1 MNEMKVKSKKAK
13 LNKGDLLFYC
23 VFLAWPVLQFCVFYI
38 GVNFNSILLSFRHNE
53 LNPAGTELITKYF
66 TFDSYKEAWD
76 MLWFGDGKRYLAF
89 TFKAY
94 FTTTIISVPL
104 GLLFAYYIFKKLAG
118 WSAFRVVLFL
128 PSILSGVVVGL
139 IYRYLFDGLKLVIGV
154 NLLDPV
160 EGNLFA
166 VLMFYNV
173 WISFGTNVLMYSN
186 KMSSISDEIIE
197 SAHLDGAVGIREFW
211 YIVLPLTYSTLS
223 VFLITGIAQ
232 MFVNQYGVME
242 MFNFTADGRTV
253 QSVGFWFFAQ
263 ANQFKKM
270 ISLDDISAV
279 GLPKFAALGVIM
291 TLLTA
296 PIALTIRWALE
307 RFGPSEE

>member
-1 MNEMKVKSKKAK
+1 MNEIKVKPKKAK

-38 GVNFNSILLSFRHNE
+38 GVNLNSILLSFRFNE
-53 LNPAGTELITKYF
+53 LNDTGTELITRYW
-66 TFDSYKEAWD
+66 TTESYQKAWFE
-76 MLWFGDGKRYLAF
+76 LWQGDGKQYLAF

-104 GLLFAYYIFKKLAG
+104 GLLFAYYIFKKLPG
-118 WSAFRVVLFL
+118 WGAFRVVLFL

-139 IYRYLFDGLKLVIGV
+139 IFRYLLDGLSMVIGV

-166 VLMFYNV
+166 ALMFYNV

-186 KMSSISDEIIE
+186 KMSGISDEIIE
-197 SAHLDGAVGIREFW
+197 SAHLDGAVGIKEFW

-223 VFLITGIAQ
+223 VFLITGVATI
-232 MFVNQYGVME
+232 FVSQYGAIE
-242 MFNFTADGRTV
+242 MFNWDADY
-253 QSVGFWFFAQ
+253 SVKSIGYWFFAN

-270 ISLDDISAV
+270 LSLDDISAA
-279 GLPKFAALGVIM
+279 GLPTFAAMGVIM
-291 TLLTA
+291 TLLTV
-296 PIALTIRWALE
+296 PVALTIRWALE
-307 RFGPSEE
+307 RFGPSED

>member
-1 MNEMKVKSKKAK
+1 MNEIKVKPKKAN

-53 LNPAGTELITKYF
+53 LNATGTELITKYWVL
-66 TFDSYKEAWD
+66 DSYKEAWRE
-76 MLWFGDGKRYLAF
+76 LWQGDGKTYIAF

-104 GLLFAYYIFKKLAG
+104 GLLFAYYIFKKLPG
-118 WSAFRVVLFL
+118 WGTFRVVLFL

-139 IYRYLFDGLKLVIGV
+139 IYRYLFDGLSLIIGV

-160 EGNLFA
+160 EGNLFLA
-166 VLMFYNV
+166 LMFYNI

-186 KMSSISDEIIE
+186 KMSGISDEIIE

-223 VFLITGIAQ
+223 VFLITGVAS
-232 MFVNQYGVME
+232 MFVNQYGAME
-242 MFNFTADGRTV
+242 MFNWDADNTV
-253 QSVGFWFFAQ
+253 RSIGFWFFAQ
-263 ANQFKKM
+263 ANQYKKM
-270 ISLDDISAV
+270 TSLNDPTAS
-279 GLPKFAALGVIM
+279 GLPQLAAMGVIM
-291 TLLTA
+291 TFLTV

-307 RFGPSEE
+307 KFGPSEE

>member
-1 MNEMKVKSKKAK
+1 MNEIKVKPKKAK

-38 GVNFNSILLSFRHNE
+38 GVNLNSILLSFRFNE
-53 LNPAGTELITKYF
+53 LNDTGTELITRYW
-66 TFDSYKEAWD
+66 TTESYQKAWFE
-76 MLWFGDGKRYLAF
+76 LWQGDGKQYLAF

-104 GLLFAYYIFKKLAG
+104 GLLFAYYIFKKLPG
-118 WSAFRVVLFL
+118 WGAFRVVLFL

-139 IYRYLFDGLKLVIGV
+139 IFRYLLDGLSAVIGV

-160 EGNLFA
+160 DGNLFVA
-166 VLMFYNV
+166 LMFYNV
-173 WISFGTNVLMYSN
+173 WVSFGTNVLMYSN
-186 KMSSISDEIIE
+186 KMSGISDEIIE
-197 SAHLDGAVGIREFW
+197 SAHLDGAVGIKEFW

-223 VFLITGIAQ
+223 VFLITGVATI
-232 MFVNQYGVME
+232 FVSQYGALE
-242 MFNFTADGRTV
+242 MFNWDADY
-253 QSVGFWFFAQ
+253 SVKSIGYWFFAN

-270 ISLDDISAV
+270 LSLDDISAA
-279 GLPKFAALGVIM
+279 GLPTFAAMGVIM
-291 TLLTA
+291 TLLTV

-307 RFGPSEE
+307 RFGPSED